1 MNDSSNLSISLDI
14 HSKPSIELD
23 VQGFEGTECIS
34 LPFSYVIYA
43 TTSSDVDT
51 GALIGE
57 CAKLTVKTA
66 CGRWMTSGLCAQV
79 EELDPTVTG
88 LRVLQFVLRPRFAVA
103 ELSVASRI
111 YGPGQPMGV
120 DDIIKE
126 QLNTASISIPAEYNL
141 DRYPKRSY
149 VVQYNESDLSFI
161 SRLCERNG
169 IFYFFK
175 QEDGGETVVFG
186 DKNLA
191 FPSVRFGAWPA
202 IRYAHQRDRK
212 VSRGVDESAVLSFRQ
227 RRVLSTKT
235 ITLRDYN
242 ETVPSVVSVDQQVG
256 QGSGFLG
263 KASRFGGH
271 LTSEAEATT
280 LARIRAEQVGAS
292 QTMYIALSDAP
303 ELRAGVIFK
312 LRGHPRFDGKYLV
325 VAADHSAYRPAPAGF
340 RAFAQNGRA
349 YQNMVHCIR
358 SDVPYRPV
366 AMTPAPLGAGLHTAR
381 VDGEAWNG
389 RAEIDDQ
396 GRYKLQFTFADELAK
411 GHGSGY
417 VRKLEPYAGPNQTG
431 LQFPLVP
438 GTEVL
443 VGYMNGDIDR
453 PLVIGAVHN
462 PDMKAGVTS
471 DTHVFNRITSQSGTK
486 IEICD
491 GPAIVSHDGAS

>member
-1 MNDSSNLSISLDI
+1 MTDSTNLSINLDI
-14 HSKPSIELD
+14 HSKPDIGLD

-43 TTSSDVDT
+43 TTSCDVDT
-51 GALIGE
+51 SALIGE

-66 CGRWMTSGLCAQV
+66 CGQWMTSGLCAQV
-79 EELDPTVTG
+79 EELDPTVTD
-88 LRVLQFVLRPRFAVA
+88 LRVFQVVLRPRFAVA

-141 DRYPKRSY
+141 DGYPKKKY
-149 VVQYNESDLSFI
+149 AVQYNESDLTFI

-175 QEDGGETVVFG
+175 QEESGETVVFG

-191 FPSVRFGAWPA
+191 FAKVKFGAKPA
-202 IRYAHQRDRK
+202 ILYAHQRDWK
-212 VSRGVDESAVLSFRQ
+212 VPRGVEESAVLSFRQ
-227 RRVLSTKT
+227 RQVLSTKA
-235 ITLRDYN
+235 IAVRDYN
-242 ETVPSVVSVDQQVG
+242 ETVPCVVSVDQQVG
-256 QGSGFLG
+256 RGSGFLG

-271 LTSEAEATT
+271 LNSEAEATT
-280 LARIRAEQVGAS
+280 IARIRAEQVFAS

-303 ELRAGVIFK
+303 ELRAGVIFR
-312 LRGHPRFDGKYLV
+312 LQGHPRFDDEYLV
-325 VAADHSAYRPAPAGF
+325 VAADHSAYRPAPTGF
-340 RAFAQNGRA
+340 RAVAQNGRA

-358 SDVPYRPV
+358 ADVPYRPV
-366 AMTPAPLGAGLHTAR
+366 AMTPAPSGAGLHVAK
-381 VDGEAWNG
+381 VDGETWDG

-411 GHGSGY
+411 GRGSDY
-417 VRKLEPYAGPNQTG
+417 VRKLEPYVGPNQTG
-431 LQFPLVP
+431 LHCPLVP

-443 VGYMNGDIDR
+443 VGYVNGDIDR
-453 PLVIGAVHN
+453 PVVIGAVHN
-462 PDMKAGVTS
+462 PDMKGGVTS
-471 DTHVFNRITSQSGTK
+471 DTHLFNRLKSQSGSRL
-486 IEICD
+486 EMYD
-491 GPAIVSHDGAS
+491 GPP

>member
-1 MNDSSNLSISLDI
+1 MTNDSNLSIDLDI
-14 HSKPSIELD
+14 HSKPNIELD

-34 LPFSYVIYA
+34 LPFSCVIYA

-51 GALIGE
+51 GSLIGE
-57 CAKLTVKTA
+57 RAKLSVKTA
-66 CGRWMTSGLCAQV
+66 CGRWNASGLCAQV
-79 EELDPTVTG
+79 EELDPTVTD

-103 ELSVASRI
+103 ELSIASRI

-120 DDIIKE
+120 DDIIKQ
-126 QLNTASISIPAEYNL
+126 QLSKASISIPAEYNL
-141 DRYPKRSY
+141 DRYAKQNY
-149 VVQYNESDLSFI
+149 VVQYNESDLAFI

-175 QEDGGETVVFG
+175 QEDDGETVVFG

-191 FPSVRFGAWPA
+191 FPNVKFGTKST
-202 IRYAHQRDRK
+202 ILYARQHERK
-212 VSRGVDESAVLSFRQ
+212 SARGVDESAVLSFRQ

-235 ITLRDYN
+235 IELRDYN
-242 ETVPSVVSVDQQVG
+242 ETVPTLVFGDKQVG

-271 LTSEAEATT
+271 FANDAEATA
-280 LARIRAEQVGAS
+280 LARIRAEQICAG
-292 QTMYIALSDAP
+292 QTMYIAHSDAP
-303 ELRAGVIFK
+303 ELRAGVIFG
-312 LRGHPRFDGKYLV
+312 LEGHPRFNGEYLV
-325 VAADHSAYRPAPAGF
+325 IAADHSAYRPGPAGF

-366 AMTPAPLGAGLHTAR
+366 AMTPVPPGVGLHTAT

-396 GRYKLQFTFADELAK
+396 GRYKLQLMFADEPAE
-411 GHGSGY
+411 GSRSDY

-431 LQFPLVP
+431 FHCPLVP

-443 VGYMNGDIDR
+443 VGYINGDIDR
-453 PLVIGAVHN
+453 PVVVGAVHN
-462 PDMKAGVTS
+462 PEMKGGVTS
-471 DTHVFNRITSQSGTK
+471 DTHMSNRLTSQSGAS
-486 IEICD
+486 IMIYD
-491 GPAIVSHDGAS
+491 GPASPHTPS

>member
-1 MNDSSNLSISLDI
+1 MTNESNLSIDLEI
-14 HSKPSIELD
+14 RSKPGIELD

-51 GALIGE
+51 GSLIGE
-57 CAKLTVKTA
+57 RAKLSVKTA
-66 CGRWMTSGLCAQV
+66 CGRWITSGLCAQI
-79 EELDPTVTG
+79 EELDPTVTN

-111 YGPGQPMGV
+111 YGPGQAMGV
-120 DDIIKE
+120 DDIIKL
-126 QLNTASISIPAEYNL
+126 QLSKVSISIPSEYNI
-141 DRYPKRSY
+141 DRYPKRNY
-149 VVQYNESDLSFI
+149 VVQYNESDLTFI

-175 QEDGGETVVFG
+175 QEDDGETVVFG

-191 FPSVRFGAWPA
+191 FPNVKFGAKSTLP
-202 IRYAHQRDRK
+202 YARQHERK
-212 VSRGVDESAVLSFRQ
+212 PPRGVDEAAVRSFRQ

-235 ITLRDYN
+235 IALRDYN
-242 ETVPSVVSVDQQVG
+242 ETVPSVVSVDKQVG

-271 LTSEAEATT
+271 FANETEATA
-280 LARIRAEQVGAS
+280 LARIRAEQICAG
-292 QTMYIALSDAP
+292 QIMYIAHSDAP
-303 ELRAGVIFK
+303 ELRAGVIFE
-312 LRGHPRFDGKYLV
+312 LEGHPRFDGEYLV
-325 VAADHSAYRPAPAGF
+325 IAADHSAYRPAPTGF
-340 RAFAQNGRA
+340 RGPGQDGRA

-366 AMTPAPLGAGLHTAR
+366 AMTPVPLGVGLHTAT

-396 GRYKLQFTFADELAK
+396 GRYTLRFTFADEPAE
-411 GHGSGY
+411 GRGSDY
-417 VRKLEPYAGPNQTG
+417 VRKLEPYVGPNQTG
-431 LQFPLVP
+431 LHCPLVP

-443 VGYMNGDIDR
+443 VSYLNGDIDR
-453 PLVIGAVHN
+453 PVVIGAVHN
-462 PDMKAGVTS
+462 PDMKGGVTS
-471 DTHVFNRITSQSGTK
+471 DTHLFNRLKSQSGAS
-486 IEICD
+486 IEMFD
-491 GPAIVSHDGAS
+491 GSS

>member
-1 MNDSSNLSISLDI
+1 MTDDSNLKITLEI
-14 HSKPSIELD
+14 PSKPNVELD

-34 LPFSYVIYA
+34 LPFSYLIYA

-51 GALIGE
+51 GSLIGE
-57 CAKLTVKTA
+57 RAKLTVTTA
-66 CGRWMTSGLCAQV
+66 CGRWMTSGLCVQL
-79 EELDPTVTG
+79 EELDPTVTE
-88 LRVLQFVLRPRFAVA
+88 LRVLQFVLRPRFAVT

-111 YGPGQPMGV
+111 YGPSQPMGI
-120 DDIIKE
+120 DDIIKQ
-126 QLNTASISIPAEYNL
+126 QLNKASISIPTEYNL
-141 DRYPKRSY
+141 DRYPKRNY
-149 VVQYNESDLSFI
+149 VVQYNESDLTFI
-161 SRLCERNG
+161 SRLCEGNG

-191 FPSVRFGAWPA
+191 FPKVEFGANPV
-202 IRYAHQRDRK
+202 ILYAHQRDRN
-212 VSRGVDESAVLSFRQ
+212 VPRGVHESAVLSFRQ

-235 ITLRDYN
+235 IALRDYN
-242 ETVPSVVSVDQQVG
+242 EMVPCVISVDKQVG

-271 LTSEAEATT
+271 FASEAEATT
-280 LARIRAEQVGAS
+280 LARIRAEQVCAG
-292 QTMYIALSDAP
+292 QTMYIAHSDAP

-312 LRGHPRFDGKYLV
+312 LQGHPRFNGEYLV
-325 VAADHSAYRPAPAGF
+325 VAADHSAYRPAPTGF

-366 AMTPAPLGAGLHTAR
+366 AMTPVPLGVGLHTAK

-396 GRYKLQFTFADELAK
+396 GRYKLQFSFADELAK
-411 GHGSGY
+411 GRGSDY
-417 VRKLEPYAGPNQTG
+417 VRKLEPYVGPNQTG
-431 LQFPLVP
+431 LHCPLVP

-453 PLVIGAVHN
+453 PVVIGAVHN
-462 PDMKAGVTS
+462 PEMKGGVTS
-471 DTHVFNRITSQSGTK
+471 DTRLFNRIKAQSGAF
-486 IEICD
+486 IEIYD
-491 GPAIVSHDGAS
+491 GPA